1 VSHERALL
9 AAICADPADD
19 TPRLAYAD
27 FLEEQARE
35 NPTNPCPR
43 CHLGWKKGFGT
54 VFAEVCDA
62 CEGSGTVPDTS
73 LADRAEF
80 IRVQVELARLPP
92 ETPARAG
99 SEMPLA
105 AAVYA
110 ELRAAL
116 DPHHDRR
123 DELRRRERELL
134 RHLDDWYPPVCKT
147 FGRYDW
153 ERGFIS
159 AVTCTCADFLA
170 HAAAVF
176 ACHPVERVTLANK
189 EPAASLQ
196 HRGWFRWY
204 TDSDEDESVIPQGVY
219 RKLIGVYPEDLHGK
233 SSQPYWKSRELAL
246 EALSDACVAW
256 GREQAKSAP
265 VRAGT

>member
-1 VSHERALL
+1 MSHDERALL
-9 AAICADPADD
+9 AAILAAPEED
-19 TPRLAYAD
+19 TPRLVYAD
-27 FLEEQARE
+27 WCGE
-35 NPTNPCPR
+35 NGD
-43 CHLGWKKGFGT
+43 H
-54 VFAEVCDA
+54 
-62 CEGSGTVPDTS
+62 
-73 LADRAEF
+73 DRAEF
-80 IRVQVELARLPP
+80 IRVQVELARLGGCS
-92 ETPARAG
+92 RDFSAG
-99 SEMPLA
+99 LSCCCPFCNA
-105 AAVYA
+105 GGYV
-110 ELRAAL
+110 
-116 DPHHDRR
+116 
-123 DELRRRERELL
+123 LRRRERELL